1 MSQPPLI
8 PPRRRSDLLLRPL
21 GDGGDCV
28 VKDQRSGEYYN
39 LGPQESFLLERLDG
53 EQTAQAICKSFHDK
67 FHQPLSEAD
76 LHEFLGLARSLG
88 FLQIVGVPGTLLE
101 RPITAP
107 FEDAALSPVPKKKPR
122 QSLLYFRLSAFDPD
136 RFFNWLEPKIRFI
149 WTRGFFLFS
158 IATILLAGF
167 VFLANRQDLVSHFP
181 YIMQWQTWVAAWL
194 VLVVVTTCHE
204 FAHGLT
210 CKHHGGAVHEVGF
223 LLMYFM
229 PCFFCNVSDA
239 WLIKEKSKR
248 LWVTLAG
255 AWCDLCVWALAV
267 LIWRLTIQNTLINYL
282 AWVVLSVCG
291 IRIFFNFNPLLKL
304 DGYYL
309 LSDWLSIPNLRQ
321 RSWDAVTLRGQALLW
336 GAPWPRRQQRDGLL
350 ILFGVA
356 TWTYS
361 TLFLFLML
369 YWLFH
374 LLTRSWGL
382 VGAIAV
388 ALLAFKLIPGL
399 FNGLFRAEVKTMLCT
414 RHHRVAIWLIVLGVI
429 ISALFF
435 IPMEQRACGNFHLR
449 PQNRAEV
456 RAPVAGFLR
465 EVHFDQ
471 GDGIKAGAVLGMME
485 VPDLASRIAQK
496 QADIEAAA
504 AKLRLLQVG
513 VRHEEL
519 LEAHRNVQRLAEWR
533 DLAEQDL
540 DRARAAL
547 KSEFRQLDELL
558 HQDQIEIEY
567 SRLTYLR
574 TKDAFDRSAMSQQEL
589 DDAKKKYDCA
599 LVLQEQHRAQQ
610 QQKKEMGT
618 TLFEAE
624 LARRQRQLAD
634 GKSTLTL
641 LEAGSRPEEIAA
653 QRAVLNS
660 LKEELNYLQQLNE
673 KSPIRCV
680 CSGRIVTPH
689 LAEKVGQYF
698 KEGELL
704 FVVEDSSVLEAEISL
719 PEQEV
724 LRVRGGQSVELKL
737 PAAPY
742 QTYQGQ
748 VRQIAPSAS
757 PGDLRS
763 SVTVYCGLPQLPEEL
778 RSGMS
783 GYARICCGRR
793 PMGVVLTDRL
803 MRSIRTDFWW

>member
-1 MSQPPLI
+1 MSQSLTI
-8 PPRRRSDLLLRPL
+8 PPRRRSDLLVRPL
-21 GDGGDCV
+21 GDGGQCV
-28 VKDQRSGEYYN
+28 VKDQRTGEYYN
-39 LGPQESFLLERLDG
+39 LGPQEAFLLERLDG
-53 EQTAQAICKSFHDK
+53 EQTAQAICASFQKRFD
-67 FHQPLSEAD
+67 QPLTEAD
-76 LHEFLGLARSLG
+76 LQEFLELARSLG
-88 FLQIVGVPGTLLE
+88 FLQIIGVPGTLLE

-107 FEDAALSPVPKKKPR
+107 LEQPAPAPALRKTQKR
-122 QSLLYFRLSAFDPD
+122 NILYLRFSVFDPD

-149 WTRGFFLFS
+149 WTRGFFVLS
-158 IATILLAGF
+158 IAAIVLAGF
-167 VFLANRQDLVSHFP
+167 VAYANRWELVSHFP
-181 YIMQWQTWVAAWL
+181 YVTQWQTWVAAWL
-194 VLVVVTTCHE
+194 MLIVITTCHE

-210 CKHHGGAVHEVGF
+210 CKHHGGQVHEVGF

-255 AWCDLCVWALAV
+255 AWCDLCVWAMAV
-267 LIWRLTIQNTLINYL
+267 LIWRLTIQNTMINYL
-282 AWVVLSVCG
+282 AWVVLSICG

-309 LSDWLSIPNLRQ
+309 LSDWVSIPNLRQ
-321 RSWDAVTLRGQALLW
+321 RSWDTVGARLRSLLW
-336 GAPWPRRQQRDGLL
+336 GAAWPCREERRDFLNT
-350 ILFGVA
+350 FGIA
-356 TWTYS
+356 TWLYS
-361 TLFLFLML
+361 AFILSLML
-369 YWLFH
+369 FWLFH
-374 LLTRSWGL
+374 VLSRSWGI
-382 VGAIAV
+382 VGALIV
-388 ALLAFKLIPGL
+388 ALLAIRLAPAL
-399 FNGLFRAEVKTMLCT
+399 FTGLFRGEVKNMLSV
-414 RHHRVAIWLIVLGVI
+414 RHHRVAIWLIVLGGI

-435 IPMEQRACGNFHLR
+435 IPMEQRACGNFKLR
-449 PQNRAEV
+449 PHNRAEV

-465 EVHFDQ
+465 EVRFDE
-471 GDGIKAGAVLGMME
+471 GDSVAGGSMLGMME

-504 AKLRLLQVG
+504 AKLKLLQVG
-513 VRHEEL
+513 ARHEEL
-519 LEAHRNVQRLAEWR
+519 LEAHRNVQRLGEWR

-540 DRARAAL
+540 DHARAAL
-547 KSEFRQLDELL
+547 KSEMRQLDELL
-558 HQDQIEIEY
+558 RQDRIEIEY

-574 TKDAFDRSAMSQQEL
+574 TKDAFERAAMSQQEF
-589 DDAKKKYDCA
+589 DDAKKKYECA
-599 LVLQEQHRAQQ
+599 EVLIEQHRAQQ

-618 TLFEAE
+618 TIFEAE
-624 LARRQRQLAD
+624 LARRVRQLAD
-634 GKSTLTL
+634 AKSALTL

-653 QRAVLNS
+653 QQAVLNS
-660 LKEELNYLQQLNE
+660 LREESKYLDQLKD
-673 KSPIRCV
+673 KSPIRSV

-704 FVVEDSSVLEAEISL
+704 FVVEDSSVLDAEISL

-742 QTYQGQ
+742 QTYRGT
-748 VRQIAPSAS
+748 VRQVAPSATA
-757 PGDLRS
+757 GDVRS
-763 SVTVYCGLPQLPEEL
+763 SVTVYCALPQLPQEL

-783 GYARICCGRR
+783 GYARICCGKQ
-793 PMGVVLTDRL
+793 PMGMVLGDRL